1 LEKFEGNANIFI
13 QCQTQGYKIYC
24 IDGLLQTTE
33 AILGIVHDLF
43 NDNQEL
49 SFVFTSR
56 FNQDPLENL
65 FACVRANGG
74 NCRNPTVHQFNTI
87 IAKLMSLKIHNFSSK
102 SNCESDTDIML
113 PVKLDSIIYEPNEN
127 KVASNDETVLFSEI
141 EKENQAYFDSSAD
154 DFVAPIYPLN

>member
-13 QCQTQGYKIYC
+13 QCQTQGYKIFC

-56 FNQDPLENL
+56 FNQDPLEKL

-74 NCRNPTVHQFNTI
+74 NCRIPSVHQFNTI
-87 IAKLMSLKIHNFSSK
+87 IA
-102 SNCESDTDIML
+102 
-113 PVKLDSIIYEPNEN
+113 
-127 KVASNDETVLFSEI
+127 
-141 EKENQAYFDSSAD
+141 
-154 DFVAPIYPLN
+154 